1 MLKCLKE
8 ENRLTLTVVGSVED
22 VGVVEL
28 PSRSQ
33 SLDDPLHGHVN

>member
-1 MLKCLKE
+1 MLKVLKE

-28 PSRSQ
+28 ASRSQ
-33 SLDDPLHGHVN
+33 SLDDPLYGHVN